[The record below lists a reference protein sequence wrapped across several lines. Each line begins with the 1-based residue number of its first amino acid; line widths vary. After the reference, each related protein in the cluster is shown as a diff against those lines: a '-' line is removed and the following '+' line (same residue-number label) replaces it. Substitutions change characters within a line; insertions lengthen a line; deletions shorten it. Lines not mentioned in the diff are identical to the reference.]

1 MPATEPPADLST
13 FPTTRL
19 PVGSTA
25 WRIFLAHDPASGQP
39 RSPWFFSSGGGRF
52 DLPAPMGSCYLSDRA
67 QGAWLEVFR
76 GTGLV
81 DRTDVDRRRLV
92 RATRTEPPSEAA
104 DLRSARARR
113 YGVTADLVA
122 GDRYDLPQRWAAALH
137 TAGHRALVATARH
150 DPTHR
155 SRTVVLFGGA
165 GPRQRV
171 NGWRTTIG
179 SLGDDHAL
187 LRLLMPFSTGVL
199 DRPRDV
205 PVRRPPG

>member
-1 MPATEPPADLST
+1 MPATDPPADLAR

-19 PVGSTA
+19 PAGSIA

-52 DLPAPMGSCYLSDRA
+52 DLPAPAGSCYLSDRA

-76 GTGLV
+76 STGLV
-81 DRTDVDRRRLV
+81 DRADVDRRRLV
-92 RATRTEPPSEAA
+92 RATKTGLPLEAA
-104 DLRSARARR
+104 DLRSALARR
-113 YGVTADLVA
+113 YGVTADLIA
-122 GDRYDLPQRWAAALH
+122 GDQYNLPQRWAAALH
-137 TAGHRALVATARH
+137 AAGHRALVATARH

-155 SRTVVLFGGA
+155 SRTVVLLGAA
-165 GPRQRV
+165 GPRRRV
-171 NGWRTTIG
+171 NGWHTTV
-179 SLGDDHAL
+179 SPLGHDRAL
-187 LRLLMPFSTGVL
+187 LRHLAPFGTGVL